1 ALVSALFFC
10 LLVSPII
17 MKGFVLQLIQSSIIF
32 KYYCGNILVTMIEYF
47 TIIFIFSIV
56 VIMIAGTGAVV
67 AEQFHLPNLVGV
79 LGMGIIAMITV
90 ILGLKKLVDIIGTV
104 GPIIVILTI

>member
-1 ALVSALFFC
+1 M
-10 LLVSPII
+10 
-17 MKGFVLQLIQSSIIF
+17 MKGFDLQLKQPGRIF
-32 KYYCGNILVTMIEYF
+32 KYYCGNILGTMIEYF

-90 ILGLKKLVDIIGTV
+90 ILGLKNWLILLV
-104 GPIIVILTI
+104 L